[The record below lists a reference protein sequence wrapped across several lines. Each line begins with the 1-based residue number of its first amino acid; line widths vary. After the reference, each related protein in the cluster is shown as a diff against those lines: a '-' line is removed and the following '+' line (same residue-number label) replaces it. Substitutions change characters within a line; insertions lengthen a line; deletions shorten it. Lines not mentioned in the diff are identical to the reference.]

1 MKYDQKPVLLLEIN
15 EIEWLSFPCVRVVL
29 ALSYMTYDLQIR
41 QSADFIIVVN
51 LLQFTLC
58 FL

>member
-1 MKYDQKPVLLLEIN
+1 MIVIMK
-15 EIEWLSFPCVRVVL
+15 VVL

-41 QSADFIIVVN
+41 QSADLIIVVN
-51 LLQFTLC
+51 LSNFTLY